1 MLLTKIIGTQNLLF
15 ICILCHSMIYLNT
28 SFSQQQKIIFL
39 KVFFFLTQN
48 NHNTFNIRFF
58 FSLNTKLMSAN
69 SIISSLILNDVDHKE
84 CFLFLKVF
92 YSICIIYLFYI
103 YLYIS
108 IYSKVK
114 HVKKESGRQSV
125 DKILLIVSVY
135 FTLHPLLF
143 SSRGVGD
150 WFLFEEKIIFC
161 FWVI

>member
-1 MLLTKIIGTQNLLF
+1 M
-15 ICILCHSMIYLNT
+15 SLNDI
-28 SFSQQQKIIFL
+28 SKHIFL
-39 KVFFFLTQN
+39 SATKNYFFESFFFVTQN

-92 YSICIIYLFYI
+92 YSICIIYLLYI

-108 IYSKVK
+108 IYSRVK

-125 DKILLIVSVY
+125 DKVLLIVSVY

-150 WFLFEEKIIFC
+150 
-161 FWVI
+161 